1 MLRGVPRDSSPYMR
15 PGERIRAG
23 GRVRLQK
30 RRRRPFDVV
39 WSKREHHQQV
49 DDDGKTYNSP
59 VILLSFSRLRLRSVF
74 VFLGRFRAHLQRV
87 QPFLGEFLFQKR
99 VHVSLSRHLFH
110 ANKSL
115 GDDVYDEVR
124 FRARVVLRRV
134 PGVPGVLPRL
144 VDDLQHRRLQRGGEL
159 ATHRRRDGTADAS
172 HGRARGLGTPLAV
185 GSDPN
190 FWRRRRF
197 QRV

>member
-1 MLRGVPRDSSPYMR
+1 MCVRTTLLCARR
-15 PGERIRAG
+15 PFFGRHEYSLTLGLSTTTTLHNIVRFAEYIRAG

-87 QPFLGEFLFQKR
+87 QPFLVEFLFQKR

-110 ANKSL
+110 AAKRL
-115 GDDVYDEVR
+115 GDDV
-124 FRARVVLRRV
+124 
-134 PGVPGVLPRL
+134 
-144 VDDLQHRRLQRGGEL
+144 
-159 ATHRRRDGTADAS
+159 
-172 HGRARGLGTPLAV
+172 
-185 GSDPN
+185 
-190 FWRRRRF
+190 
-197 QRV
+197 